1 MVDKIVFLDI
11 DGTIVD
17 HEKKIPA
24 ETKQAVK
31 RLKEN
36 GVHVAIA
43 TGRAPFM
50 IEDIRRELNID
61 SYVCF
66 NGQYV
71 VLEGKTVYEHPLTV
85 EQLSAL
91 TKKAEQSG
99 HPMVFLNH
107 EEMRASVKEDPFI
120 TDSLSS
126 LKVAYPEV
134 DPDYFYKKQIYQA
147 LLFCEDQEEK
157 AYQDQDDSFTLIRW
171 HDYSCDVLPGGG
183 SKAVG
188 VEKLIEASGLSSADA
203 YAFGDGLNDI
213 EMIKHVGTGV
223 AMGNAVP
230 ELKAVADHI
239 IGNVD
244 EAGLAKGMVQIG
256 LL

>member
-1 MVDKIVFLDI
+1 MTQKIVFLDI

-17 HEKKIPA
+17 HDKKIPK

-31 RLKEN
+31 DLQSS
-36 GVHVAIA
+36 GVYVAIA

-50 IEDIRRELNID
+50 IKEIREELNID

-71 VLEGKTVYEHPLTV
+71 VLEGRTVYENPLTV
-85 EQLSAL
+85 EQLVSL
-91 TKKAEQSG
+91 SKKAAQSG
-99 HPMVFLNH
+99 HAMVYLNH
-107 EEMRASVKEDPFI
+107 EGMRASVKEDPFI
-120 TDSLSS
+120 SDSLAS
-126 LKVAYPEV
+126 LKFVYPQV
-134 DPDYFYKKQIYQA
+134 DPEFFYKKEIYQA
-147 LLFCEDQEEK
+147 LLFCEDQEEL
-157 AYQDQDDSFTLIRW
+157 AYHDDEALSFIRW

-188 VEKLIEASGLSSADA
+188 VDKLIEASGLDIKDT

-230 ELKAVADHI
+230 ELKQVADLI
-239 IGNVD
+239 TEDVD
-244 EAGLAKGMVQIG
+244 KAGLFKGMKQIG

>member
-1 MVDKIVFLDI
+1 MADKIVFLDI

-17 HEKKIPA
+17 HEKKIPL
-24 ETKQAVK
+24 ETKLAVK
-31 RLKEN
+31 KLKAK
-36 GVHVAIA
+36 GIHVAIA

-50 IEDIRRELNID
+50 IEGIRRDLDID

-71 VLEGKTVYEHPLTV
+71 VLDGKTVYENPLTM
-85 EQLSAL
+85 EQLTAL
-91 TKKAEQSG
+91 TKKAKQSG
-99 HPMVFLNH
+99 HAMVYLNH
-107 EEMRASVKEDPFI
+107 EGMRASVKEDPFI
-120 TDSLSS
+120 ADSLST
-126 LKVAYPEV
+126 LKFAYPEV
-134 DPDYFYKKQIYQA
+134 DPEYFYKKEIYQA
-147 LLFCEDQEEK
+147 LLFCENNEET
-157 AYQDQDDSFTLIRW
+157 AYDTDDDSFTLIRW
-171 HDYSCDVLPGGG
+171 HEYSCDVLPGGG

-188 VEKLIEASGLSSADA
+188 VNKLIEASGLNIEDA

-230 ELKAVADHI
+230 ELKAVADHV
-239 IGNVD
+239 IGEVD
-244 EAGLAKGMVQIG
+244 DAGLAKGMAQLG